1 MTVKTIVTYNP
12 LPGIN
17 LHDII
22 VKAAEMEAAG
32 KTDFTD
38 GGIEFPNGENNPPV
52 ITTRSWVDEVAA
64 QEWIDYLNSLP
75 ITPLSAELITQ

>member
-38 GGIEFPNGENNPPV
+38 GSIEFPNGENNPPV

-75 ITPLSAELITQ
+75 ITPLSAEIITQ